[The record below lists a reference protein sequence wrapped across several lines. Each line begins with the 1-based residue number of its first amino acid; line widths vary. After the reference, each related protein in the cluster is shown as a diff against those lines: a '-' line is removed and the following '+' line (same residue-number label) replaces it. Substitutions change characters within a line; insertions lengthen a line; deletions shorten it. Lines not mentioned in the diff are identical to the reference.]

1 MLYLCRVIKKK
12 EISFT
17 AMINRVLIRIK
28 VLQILFACSQNQDND
43 LATVE
48 KELSFSL
55 KKAYDLYFFLLRL
68 MVEITEWQRQKLD
81 MAKHKY
87 LPTQEELNPNLRLVQ
102 NRFIAQLMHNK
113 TFISYTEENAIS
125 WVNNREIIKHL
136 LGTIL
141 ESDIYKEYISSA
153 NDDYEED
160 KEFWRKI
167 LKQVI
172 CQNENFLQD
181 LEDMSIYWND
191 DLGIIETFVLKT
203 IRRFEEEN
211 GEDQELF
218 PMFKNEDDREFAIQL
233 LRASLLNE
241 NEYNAEINKYLKN
254 WDMERIAG
262 MDMVILRTAIAEIF
276 NFPTIPT
283 TVTLNEY
290 IEIAKA
296 YSTPKSAIFINGI
309 LDAMVKNLKAEN
321 KLLKK

>member
-55 KKAYDLYFFLLRL
+55 KKAYDLYFYLLRL

-211 GEDQELF
+211 GEDQELL
-218 PMFKNEDDREFAIQL
+218 PMFKNEDDKEFAIQL

-241 NEYNAEINKYLKN
+241 NEYNTEINKYLKN

>member
-1 MLYLCRVIKKK
+1 
-12 EISFT
+12 
-17 AMINRVLIRIK
+17 MINRVLIRIK
-28 VLQILFACSQNQDND
+28 VLQILFACSQNQGND

-141 ESDIYKEYISSA
+141 DSDIYKEYISSA

-211 GEDQELF
+211 GEDQELL

>member
-1 MLYLCRVIKKK
+1 
-12 EISFT
+12 
-17 AMINRVLIRIK
+17 MINRALIRIK
-28 VLQILFACSQNQDND
+28 VLQILFACSQNQGND

-55 KKAYDLYFFLLRL
+55 KKAYDLYFYLFRL

-87 LPTQEELNPNLRLVQ
+87 LPTKEELNPNLKLVQ
-102 NRFIAQLMHNK
+102 NRFIAQLASNK
-113 TFISYTEENAIS
+113 TLISYTNENAIS
-125 WVNNREIIKHL
+125 WDNNREIIKHL
-136 LGTIL
+136 LGVIL
-141 ESDIYKEYISSA
+141 KSDTYKEYLSSISD
-153 NDDYEED
+153 NYEED
-160 KEFWRKI
+160 KEFWRRI
-167 LKQVI
+167 LKHVI
-172 CQNENFLQD
+172 CQDEDFIQD
-181 LEDMSIYWND
+181 LEDMNIYWND
-191 DLGIIETFVLKT
+191 DLDIVETFVLKT

-211 GEDQELF
+211 GENQELF
-218 PMFKNEDDREFAIQL
+218 PMFKNDDDKEFAVQL
-233 LRASLLNE
+233 LRCSLLKE
-241 NEYNAEINKYLKN
+241 DEYNAEINKYLKN

-262 MDMVILRTAIAEIF
+262 MDMVILRTATAEIL

>member
-1 MLYLCRVIKKK
+1 
-12 EISFT
+12 
-17 AMINRVLIRIK
+17 MINRALIRIK
-28 VLQILFACSQNQDND
+28 VLQILFACSQNQGND

-55 KKAYDLYFFLLRL
+55 KKAYDLYFYLFRL

-87 LPTQEELNPNLRLVQ
+87 LPTKEELNPNLKLVQ
-102 NRFIAQLMHNK
+102 NRFIAQLASNK
-113 TFISYTEENAIS
+113 ILISYTNENAIS
-125 WVNNREIIKHL
+125 WDNNREIIKHL
-136 LGTIL
+136 LGVIL
-141 ESDIYKEYISSA
+141 KSDTYKEYLSSISD
-153 NDDYEED
+153 NYEED
-160 KEFWRKI
+160 KEFWRRI
-167 LKQVI
+167 LKHVI
-172 CQNENFLQD
+172 CQDEDFIQD
-181 LEDMSIYWND
+181 LEDMNIYWND
-191 DLGIIETFVLKT
+191 DLDIVETFVLKT

-211 GEDQELF
+211 GENQELF
-218 PMFKNEDDREFAIQL
+218 PMFKNDDDKEFAVQL
-233 LRASLLNE
+233 LRCSLLKE
-241 NEYNAEINKYLKN
+241 DEYNAEINKYLKN

-262 MDMVILRTAIAEIF
+262 MDMVILRTATAEIL

>member
-55 KKAYDLYFFLLRL
+55 KKAYDLYFYLLRL

-211 GEDQELF
+211 GEDQELL

-241 NEYNAEINKYLKN
+241 NEYNTEINKYLKN

>member
-55 KKAYDLYFFLLRL
+55 KKAYDLYFYLLRL

-211 GEDQELF
+211 GEDQELL
-218 PMFKNEDDREFAIQL
+218 PMFKNEDDKEFAIQL